1 MAQKGNKAAFKK
13 INVED
18 LIINDLTE
26 ENIHQYTESEDV
38 RNELCD
44 KLQSDFLK
52 HSADMADLQKRS
64 EHLVEMMRI
73 VSEKH
78 TQVKTIE
85 CNNVLSK
92 KVVNAKKKK
101 ESSSSSHDEINGGN
115 DETNGDG
122 DGDGEEV
129 EKTDELETD
138 ASVKKVT
145 GRGTK
150 KVAGTATKKPAVKR
164 PSTPKIPKA
173 AGIKKTPAKKA
184 AAAPNDT

>member
-92 KVVNAKKKK
+92 KLLMQKRRKNHLHLHTMKLMAVMMKQMVMVMAM
-101 ESSSSSHDEINGGN
+101 
-115 DETNGDG
+115 
-122 DGDGEEV
+122 
-129 EKTDELETD
+129 
-138 ASVKKVT
+138 
-145 GRGTK
+145 
-150 KVAGTATKKPAVKR
+150 VKR
-164 PSTPKIPKA
+164 L
-173 AGIKKTPAKKA
+173 KKQM
-184 AAAPNDT
+184 N